1 MTVRAISL
9 GGGHQST
16 ALVVLAIAGEID
28 FPLAIMANVGDR
40 AENPA
45 TLTYLS
51 DHLMP
56 YAQRHGYELVVR
68 RWVDRSGRE
77 RDLYDDIAS
86 FENRSIDIPV
96 YMSGGAP
103 GTRKCTDRYKI
114 AVVGRELRRRG
125 ASAADPAVVAVG
137 ISVDGIERVNRR
149 HAAPWEKPVYPLVD
163 LGMTR
168 ADCDR
173 VVADAGLPIPPKS
186 SCWFCPFRPT
196 SYWSESRLA
205 GDGVFEAGVAL
216 EDRLNEKRAMLDR
229 DPVFLVRD
237 RKPLRTLE
245 GASQGSM
252 IEGPDTCDSGYC
264 WT

>member
-77 RDLYDDIAS
+77 CDLYDDITS
-86 FENRSIDIPV
+86 LE
-96 YMSGGAP
+96 
-103 GTRKCTDRYKI
+103 CTDRYKI

-125 ASAADPAVVAVG
+125 ASADDPAVVAVG
-137 ISVDGIERVNRR
+137 ISVDEIERVNRR

-216 EDRLNEKRAMLDR
+216 EDRL
-229 DPVFLVRD
+229 
-237 RKPLRTLE
+237 E